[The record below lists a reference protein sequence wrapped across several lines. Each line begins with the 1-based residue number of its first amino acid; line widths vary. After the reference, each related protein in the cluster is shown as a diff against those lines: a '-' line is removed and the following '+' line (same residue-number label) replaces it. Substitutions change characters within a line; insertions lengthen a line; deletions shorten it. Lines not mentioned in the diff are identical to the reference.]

1 MNITGYINKKGIQR
15 KLIVSFLLL
24 GLIPMII
31 MGSVSYYKSTEI
43 MLKNTNSEMI
53 NLTKKAIELLDSQFT
68 VYRMQMETIVAP
80 SKQVI
85 DMLQYG
91 MSIDAGSTE
100 NLEKASRS
108 K

>member
-1 MNITGYINKKGIQR
+1 MNIAGYINKRGIQR

-31 MGSVSYYKSTEI
+31 MGSVSYYKSTDI

-53 NLTKKAIELLDSQFT
+53 NLTKKSIELLDSQFT
-68 VYRMQMETIVAP
+68 VYRMQMDTIVGPA
-80 SKQVI
+80 KQVT

-91 MSIDAGSTE
+91 MSP
-100 NLEKASRS
+100 
-108 K
+108 